1 MRRINCSAAVAENP
15 DHSMNELARSCGWL
29 WQNGEPAKS
38 KVERVLKRLKAEK
51 LVKYSRGRWV
61 LTPDGKKARGKGSN
75 VDAGSDAFR
84 LSKGKRVRGTECV
97 HCGNAYGEVFKIR
110 NGRVKKG
117 KGRSACTRP
126 CAGSDGSVV
135 IPKKGAGRLK
145 RDFFGNRPIFAKQD
159 RTAGQLGS
167 EQTRNPCFTGR
178 PTRTAFA
185 HAPQSFGGAWGVAK
199 AVPSWL
205 TPYKET
211 IRTLQRQGVT
221 YGARRIAAS
230 RKLAE
235 AR

>member
-1 MRRINCSAAVAENP
+1 M
-15 DHSMNELARSCGWL
+15 
-29 WQNGEPAKS
+29 
-38 KVERVLKRLKAEK
+38 
-51 LVKYSRGRWV
+51 
-61 LTPDGKKARGKGSN
+61 
-75 VDAGSDAFR
+75 
-84 LSKGKRVRGTECV
+84 
-97 HCGNAYGEVFKIR
+97 
-110 NGRVKKG
+110 
-117 KGRSACTRP
+117 
-126 CAGSDGSVV
+126 
-135 IPKKGAGRLK
+135 K

-178 PTRTAFA
+178 PTRTAFPM
-185 HAPQSFGGAWGVAK
+185 HPNPLGVHGGVAK